1 MTARSTLKTVPSAL
15 YLTESDEANALLARE
30 PLALLIGFALDQQV
44 TVPTAFAGPLKL
56 EERIGGLDA
65 KRIASMDPAE
75 LEAAFRER
83 PAIHRFPGSMAR
95 RVQDLCAVVA
105 DEYDGK
111 AERVWTEASDAAD
124 LRKRIGA
131 LPGFGAMKITGLG
144 SVLALR
150 FGVEAAQELVPDHPC
165 LGAVDS
171 PEALAEYQ
179 AAKRAHKAEL
189 RACLG
194 DRVTPDTEGPIELE
208 TLTDGGQRPADIARG
223 VAGFLSQARTSLDIA
238 LYDVRFETAAG
249 ALVLAALLAA
259 VQRGVEVRLLYNV
272 AHPGPIP
279 VPPPPET
286 APDAIE
292 ALPVATRG
300 IAGIPDLMHHKF
312 VVRDAGAVW
321 TGSTNWT
328 DDSWSRQENVIVTV
342 DSHDVA
348 YAYALAFGQL
358 WESGRVAHSGKVDPR
373 PEDVGS
379 AQVRAWFCP
388 EHGEALSHRVAKQ
401 IGKARERVRIA
412 SPVLTSGPILATL
425 VEVVNERRCDVA
437 GVVDDTQVDQV
448 FGQWRTNGVSEWK
461 VPLLQRVIEG
471 ASFSGKSSIPWSP
484 TSLHDF
490 MHAKVVVAD
499 DTSFV
504 GSFNFSRSGERNA
517 ENVLEIRDAAIADR
531 LASFVDE
538 VRGRYPRA
546 TVPA

>member
-1 MTARSTLKTVPSAL
+1 
-15 YLTESDEANALLARE
+15 
-30 PLALLIGFALDQQV
+30 
-44 TVPTAFAGPLKL
+44 
-56 EERIGGLDA
+56 
-65 KRIASMDPAE
+65 
-75 LEAAFRER
+75 
-83 PAIHRFPGSMAR
+83 
-95 RVQDLCAVVA
+95 
-105 DEYDGK
+105 
-111 AERVWTEASDAAD
+111 
-124 LRKRIGA
+124 
-131 LPGFGAMKITGLG
+131 
-144 SVLALR
+144 
-150 FGVEAAQELVPDHPC
+150 
-165 LGAVDS
+165 
-171 PEALAEYQ
+171 
-179 AAKRAHKAEL
+179 
-189 RACLG
+189 
-194 DRVTPDTEGPIELE
+194 VTPSSTQDPIELQ

-223 VAGFLSQARTSLDIA
+223 IAGFLSQARTSLDIA

-259 VQRGVEVRLLYNV
+259 VQRGVAVRLLYNV

-300 IAGIPDLMHHKF
+300 IAGIPDLMHDKF
-312 VVRDAGAVW
+312 VVRDAAAVW

-373 PEDVGS
+373 PEDVDS

-425 VEVVNERRCDVA
+425 VEVVNEKRCDVA

-499 DTSFV
+499 DIAFV
-504 GSFNFSRSGERNA
+504 GSFNFSRSGERNG
-517 ENVLEIRDAAIADR
+517 ENVLEIRDPELADR
-531 LASFVDE
+531 LAAFVDE
-538 VRGRYPRA
+538 VRTRYPRA
-546 TVPA
+546 TPPE